1 MYYGRCILVDLTYY
15 AEGAARTSSTGA
27 EQSYGVRDWKFD
39 GMHPADFANADSK
52 YGNLVDENY
61 RYDEAWL
68 KSLIEP
74 DDYIVYQQQG
84 WEALAPRE
92 EAFSGFQTVRCIA
105 TGTRQTERM

>member
-1 MYYGRCILVDLTYY
+1 MDLTYY

-74 DDYIVYQQQG
+74 GRLYRIPAAGLGGVS
-84 WEALAPRE
+84 P
-92 EAFSGFQTVRCIA
+92 T
-105 TGTRQTERM
+105 